1 MSLGN
6 SSIAVHGATPYP
18 WYHTNHVDVQNAM
31 TSAEALSLAGL
42 DYDVLQEP
50 VYDAAGQKI
59 PGYRV
64 NYKDNDRTHLG
75 IVSDK
80 YKVVQNTEAFAFV
93 DGLIGPDCRFE
104 SAGHLDNFRTVWM
117 LAQLQPRNIMGD
129 DYKNYLLFKNS
140 HDGGGAIKV
149 CITPIRVVC
158 RNMLN
163 LAISSATRRFSIRH
177 IGDVSGRLDE
187 ANRVLHLS
195 EEYLA
200 AVDTEYRKLAMQ
212 KLDDVMFEKF
222 LKQLCP
228 IAKDDT
234 PRKVQQQLDARNAI
248 ADAYEVV
255 DLANFHGTAYGV
267 LNAVAD
273 YADHAEPLR
282 MTDVYW
288 GNLFQ
293 KVMEGHPLLDKAAE
307 IVYQMA

>member
-1 MSLGN
+1 MSKGN

-18 WYHTNHVDVQNAM
+18 WYHTRHADVQNAM

-50 VYDAAGQKI
+50 VYDGLGAKV

-64 NYKDNDRTHLG
+64 NLKGDDRTSLG

-104 SAGHLDNFRTVWM
+104 SAGSLNNYRTTWM
-117 LAQLQPRNIMGD
+117 LAQLKPRKIMGD
-129 DYKNYLLFKNS
+129 DYNNYLLFQNS

-149 CITPIRVVC
+149 CITPIRIVC

-163 LAISSATRRFSIRH
+163 FAISSATRRFSIRH
-177 IGDVSGRLDE
+177 IGNVSGKLEE

-195 EEYLA
+195 EDYLVKCDEEYQ
-200 AVDTEYRKLAMQ
+200 KLALMRMND
-212 KLDDVMFEKF
+212 LMFQKF
-222 LKQLCP
+222 LKDLFP
-228 IAKDDT
+228 ISKDDS
-234 PRKVQQQLDARNAI
+234 PKKIQNQLDMRNAL
-248 ADAYEVV
+248 ADKYEVD
-255 DLANFHGTAYGV
+255 DLSNFHGTAFGA
-267 LNAVAD
+267 LNAVSD
-273 YADHAEPLR
+273 YVAHTEPLR
-282 MTDVYW
+282 MTDAYF

-293 KVMEGHPLLDKAAE
+293 KCMEGHPVLDRAYE
-307 IVYQMA
+307 LVYAMQ